1 MAVTIEDIKDLH
13 LDSSPSIAALETLE
27 ISHSLWPTPIR
38 IVTNHADGIDAMLE
52 TGEVVNF
59 EFAPLL
65 INKGTTSDD
74 LDQNLNITLGDLG
87 EIVPPLIK
95 QIRASDSDEYPQVIY
110 RQYAYD
116 VASMSFAK
124 DKPID
129 IIKGLF
135 VEQMSRD
142 HQATTFEA
150 KTPDK
155 NTVATGRSYTPEDYP
170 DLKGL
175 L

>member
-1 MAVTIEDIKDLH
+1 MVTIDDIKDIH
-13 LDSSPSIAALETLE
+13 LDCAPSIALLETLE
-27 ISHSLWPTPIR
+27 VRHSLWSKPIR
-38 IVTNHADGIDAMLE
+38 IVTNHTDGITAMLE
-52 TGEVVNF
+52 TGEIADF

-65 INKGTTSDD
+65 INKGKTSDD

-95 QIRASDSDEYPQVIY
+95 QIRAADSDEYPEVIY
-110 RQYAYD
+110 RAYAFD
-116 VASMSFAK
+116 AATMTFAK

-129 IIKGLF
+129 INKGLYI
-135 VEQMSRD
+135 EQMSRD
-142 HQATTFEA
+142 HQATTFDA
-150 KTPDK
+150 KTSDK
-155 NTVATGRSYTPEDYP
+155 NTVSTGQPYTTVSHP

>member
-1 MAVTIEDIKDLH
+1 MITINDIKDLH
-13 LDSSPSIAALETLE
+13 LDSSPSIASLETLE
-27 ISHSLWPTPIR
+27 VSHSLWPTPIR
-38 IVTNHADGIDAMLE
+38 IVTNHEDGVDAMLE

-65 INKGTTSDD
+65 INRGKTSDD
-74 LDQNLNITLGDLG
+74 LDQSFNITLGDLG

-95 QIRASDSDEYPQVIY
+95 QIRASDSDEYPAVVY
-110 RQYAYD
+110 RAYAFD
-116 VASMSFAK
+116 TASTTFAK

-129 IIKGLF
+129 IAKGLF

-142 HQATTFEA
+142 HQATTFDA

-155 NTVATGRSYTPEDYP
+155 NTVKTGRPMTPHEYP

>member
-1 MAVTIEDIKDLH
+1 MVTINDIKDLH
-13 LDSSPSIAALETLE
+13 LDSSSSIASLETLE
-27 ISHSLWPTPIR
+27 VSHSLWPTPIR
-38 IVTNHADGIDAMLE
+38 IVTNHEDGVDAMLE

-65 INKGTTSDD
+65 INRGKTSDD
-74 LDQNLNITLGDLG
+74 LDQSFNITLGDLG

-95 QIRASDSDEYPQVIY
+95 QIRASESDEYPAVVY
-110 RQYAYD
+110 RAYAFD
-116 VASMSFAK
+116 TASMTFAK

-129 IIKGLF
+129 ISKGLF

-142 HQATTFEA
+142 HQATTFDA

-155 NTVATGRSYTPEDYP
+155 NTVKTGRPMTPHEYP

>member
-1 MAVTIEDIKDLH
+1 MVTINDIKDLH
-13 LDSSPSIAALETLE
+13 LDSSPSIASLETLE

-95 QIRASDSDEYPQVIY
+95 KIRASDSDEYPQVIY

>member
-1 MAVTIEDIKDLH
+1 MVTINDIKDLH
-13 LDSSPSIAALETLE
+13 LDSSPSIASLETLE

-142 HQATTFEA
+142 HQATTFDA

-155 NTVATGRSYTPEDYP
+155 NTVATGRLYTIEEYP
-170 DLKGL
+170 DLKAL
-175 L
+175 T

>member
-1 MAVTIEDIKDLH
+1 MVTINDIKDLH
-13 LDSSPSIAALETLE
+13 LDSSPSIASLETLE
-27 ISHSLWPTPIR
+27 VSHSLWPTPIR
-38 IVTNHADGIDAMLE
+38 IVTNHEDGVDAMLE

-65 INKGTTSDD
+65 INRGKTSDD
-74 LDQNLNITLGDLG
+74 LDQSFNITLGDLG

-95 QIRASDSDEYPQVIY
+95 QIRASESDEYPAVIY
-110 RQYAYD
+110 RAYAFD
-116 VASMSFAK
+116 TASMTFAK

-129 IIKGLF
+129 ISKGLF

-142 HQATTFEA
+142 HQATTFDA

-155 NTVATGRSYTPEDYP
+155 NTVKTGRPMTPHEYP

>member
-1 MAVTIEDIKDLH
+1 MVTIDDIKDLH
-13 LDSSPSIAALETLE
+13 LDSSPSIALLETLE
-27 ISHSLWPTPIR
+27 IRHSLWPNPIR
-38 IVTNHADGIDAMLE
+38 IVTNHEDGVDAMLE

-65 INKGTTSDD
+65 INKGKTSDD
-74 LDQNLNITLGDLG
+74 LDQVFNITLGDLG

-110 RQYAYD
+110 RAYAFD
-116 VASMSFAK
+116 TASMTFAK
-124 DKPID
+124 EKPID
-129 IIKGLF
+129 ITKGLF

-142 HQATTFEA
+142 HQATTFDA

-155 NTVATGRSYTPEDYP
+155 NTVATGRPYTPNYYL
-170 DLKGL
+170 DLKAL
-175 L
+175 V

>member
-1 MAVTIEDIKDLH
+1 MAVTINDIKDLH

-27 ISHSLWPTPIR
+27 ISHSLWPKPIR

>member
-1 MAVTIEDIKDLH
+1 MVTIDDIKDLH
-13 LDSSPSIAALETLE
+13 LDSSPSIALLETLE
-27 ISHSLWPTPIR
+27 IRHSLWPKPIR

-65 INKGTTSDD
+65 INKGKTSDD
-74 LDQNLNITLGDLG
+74 LDQVLNITLGDLG

-110 RQYAYD
+110 RAYAFD
-116 VASMSFAK
+116 AASMTFAK

-129 IIKGLF
+129 ITKGLF

-142 HQATTFEA
+142 HQAITFDA

-155 NTVATGRSYTPEDYP
+155 NTVATGRLYTPSYYL
-170 DLKGL
+170 DLKV
-175 L
+175 

>member
-1 MAVTIEDIKDLH
+1 MVTINDIKDLH
-13 LDSSPSIAALETLE
+13 LDSSPSIASLETLE

-74 LDQNLNITLGDLG
+74 LDQSLNITLGDLG

-95 QIRASDSDEYPQVIY
+95 QIRAADSDEYPQVIY

-116 VASMSFAK
+116 VATMSFAK

-142 HQATTFEA
+142 HQATTFDA

-155 NTVATGRSYTPEDYP
+155 NTVATGRLYTIEEYP
-170 DLKGL
+170 DLKAL
-175 L
+175 T

>member
-1 MAVTIEDIKDLH
+1 MAVTIDDIKDLH
-13 LDSSPSIAALETLE
+13 LDSAPSIAALETIE
-27 ISHSLWPTPIR
+27 VSHSLWLTPIR

-52 TGEVVNF
+52 TGEVVHF

-65 INKGTTSDD
+65 INKGKTSDD
-74 LDQNLNITLGDLG
+74 LDQSLNITLGDLG
-87 EIVPPLIK
+87 EVVPPLIK
-95 QIRASDSDEYPQVIY
+95 QIRSSDSDEHPQVIY

-116 VASMSFAK
+116 VATMSFAK

-142 HQATTFEA
+142 HQATTFDA

-155 NTVATGRSYTPEDYP
+155 NTVATGRSYTPDKYP
-170 DLKGL
+170 DLKAL

>member
-1 MAVTIEDIKDLH
+1 MAVTIDDIKDLH

-27 ISHSLWPTPIR
+27 ISHSLWPMPIR

-116 VASMSFAK
+116 VATMSFAK

-135 VEQMSRD
+135 VEQKSRD

>member
-1 MAVTIEDIKDLH
+1 MVTINDIKDVH
-13 LDSSPSIAALETLE
+13 LDCSPSIAVLETLE
-27 ISHSLWPTPIR
+27 VSHSEWSNPIR
-38 IVTNHADGIDAMLE
+38 IVTNHADGVDAMLE
-52 TGEVVNF
+52 TGEVVHF

-65 INKGTTSDD
+65 INTGTTSDD
-74 LDQNLNITLGDLG
+74 LDQSLSITLGDLG

-95 QIRASDSDEYPQVIY
+95 QIRASDSDEHPQVVN

-116 VASMSFAK
+116 VTTMSFAK

-129 IIKGLF
+129 IKRGLF

-142 HQATTFEA
+142 HQATTFDA

-155 NTVATGRSYTPEDYP
+155 NTVATGRPYSPNYYT
-170 DLKGL
+170 DLKAL
-175 L
+175 T

>member
-1 MAVTIEDIKDLH
+1 MVTIDDIKDFH
-13 LDSSPSIAALETLE
+13 LDSSPSIALLETIE
-27 ISHSLWPTPIR
+27 VRHSLWPNPIR
-38 IVTNHADGIDAMLE
+38 IVTNHDDGIDAMLE

-65 INKGTTSDD
+65 INKGMTSDD

-95 QIRASDSDEYPQVIY
+95 QIRASESDEYPEVIY
-110 RQYAYD
+110 RAYAFD
-116 VASMSFAK
+116 TASMTFAK

-129 IIKGLF
+129 IIKGLYI
-135 VEQMSRD
+135 EQMSRD
-142 HQATTFEA
+142 HQATTFDA
-150 KTPDK
+150 KTSDK
-155 NTVATGRSYTPEDYP
+155 NTVGTGRIYNTVDYP

-175 L
+175 

>member
-1 MAVTIEDIKDLH
+1 MITIDDIKELH
-13 LDSSPSIAALETLE
+13 LDSATSVALLETIE
-27 ISHSLWPTPIR
+27 VRHSLWPNPVR

-52 TGEVVNF
+52 TDEVVNF
-59 EFAPLL
+59 KFAPLL
-65 INKGTTSDD
+65 INKGKTSDD

-95 QIRASDSDEYPQVIY
+95 QIREADSDEYPEVIY
-110 RQYAYD
+110 RGYAFD
-116 VASMSFAK
+116 TATNAFAK

-129 IIKGLF
+129 VMKGLF
-135 VEQMSRD
+135 IEQMSRD
-142 HQATTFEA
+142 HQATTFDA
-150 KTPDK
+150 KTSDK
-155 NTVATGRSYTPEDYP
+155 NTVSTGRTYNPRDYP

>member
-1 MAVTIEDIKDLH
+1 MAVTIDDIKDLH
-13 LDSSPSIAALETLE
+13 LDSAPSIAALETIE
-27 ISHSLWPTPIR
+27 VSHSLWPTPIR

-52 TGEVVNF
+52 TGDVVHF

-65 INKGTTSDD
+65 INKGKTSDD
-74 LDQNLNITLGDLG
+74 LDQSLNITLGDLG
-87 EIVPPLIK
+87 EVVPPLIK
-95 QIRASDSDEYPQVIY
+95 QIRSSDSDEHPQVIY

-116 VASMSFAK
+116 VATMSFAK

-142 HQATTFEA
+142 HQATTFDA

-155 NTVATGRSYTPEDYP
+155 NTVATGRPYTPDKYP
-170 DLKGL
+170 DLKAL

>member
-1 MAVTIEDIKDLH
+1 MVTIDDIKDFH
-13 LDSSPSIAALETLE
+13 LDSSPSIASLETLE
-27 ISHSLWPTPIR
+27 VSHSLWPKPVR

-52 TGEVVNF
+52 TGEIVNF

-65 INKGTTSDD
+65 INKGMTSDD

-95 QIRASDSDEYPQVIY
+95 QIRASESDEHPQVIY
-110 RQYAYD
+110 RQYAFD
-116 VASMSFAK
+116 TSAKAFAK
-124 DKPID
+124 PKPID
-129 IIKGLF
+129 IMKGLY

-142 HQATTFEA
+142 HQATTFDA
-150 KTPDK
+150 KTRDK
-155 NTVATGRSYTPEDYP
+155 NTVSTGRPYTTVSHP